1 VISCFVSPPS
11 QGYCATSDAQAAAVD
26 FLEQLSIQTHK
37 KFNQHHSMS
46 DSDENI
52 QLPNYR
58 EILSGATSY
67 HDAVNR
73 VKPHLHSTLKLPA
86 KNPLQPEAKATP
98 RDFHRRGESD
108 DHRNDFLDE
117 EDSIYGNSTQ
127 QQQLPQAQGKPIDLP
142 MSGFKSRAVY
152 CEVSASSSLLEILS
166 FISAHMGK
174 ASLQTHRFF

>member
-1 VISCFVSPPS
+1 
-11 QGYCATSDAQAAAVD
+11 VD

-46 DSDENI
+46 DSDEDI

-86 KNPLQPEAKATP
+86 KNPLQPQAKATP
-98 RDFHRRGESD
+98 RDSHRRGESD

-127 QQQLPQAQGKPIDLP
+127 QQQLPQAQGKPVDLP